1 MIHVRNK
8 KEVIMSGAT
17 NIKRIN
23 EQYFD
28 NSVICGGSVVKN
40 PSVGHNWA
48 FKWKKKNYSM
58 PTNDNKWNGPIPWK
72 NQTKHMCLRKNNLSR
87 IFVLKKLNQ

>member
-23 EQYFD
+23 EQYFY

-48 FKWKKKNYSM
+48 FKWKKKKLLYAH
-58 PTNDNKWNGPIPWK
+58 KW
-72 NQTKHMCLRKNNLSR
+72 
-87 IFVLKKLNQ
+87 

>member
-40 PSVGHNWA
+40 PSVGHKLA
-48 FKWKKKNYSM
+48 FK
-58 PTNDNKWNGPIPWK
+58 
-72 NQTKHMCLRKNNLSR
+72 
-87 IFVLKKLNQ
+87 

>member
-17 NIKRIN
+17 KIKRIN

-40 PSVGHNWA
+40 PSVGHN
-48 FKWKKKNYSM
+48 
-58 PTNDNKWNGPIPWK
+58 
-72 NQTKHMCLRKNNLSR
+72 
-87 IFVLKKLNQ
+87 